1 MHATLRRIQVQ
12 PGQAAEVARLIETE
26 YLPQIEQVDGFVGY
40 TLVDLGAD
48 QITSIGVFA
57 DEASADKANALAQ
70 AWTAANLAPYVA
82 SPLEAHAGTV
92 LVNHRP

>member
-12 PGQAAEVARLIETE
+12 PGQALEVARLIEAE

-40 TLVDLGAD
+40 TLVDLGGD
-48 QITSIGVFA
+48 QIASVGLFA
-57 DEASADKANALAQ
+57 NEASAEEANALAQ

-82 SPLEAHAGTV
+82 SPLEARAGTV
-92 LVNHRP
+92 LVNHQP